1 MKEERTNRVGSIL
14 TTALVGGAL
23 GAGLGLLLAP
33 KAGSETR
40 KDLRRAADRVTHA
53 VDIGK
58 DLYGE
63 SKEFVGKAIEAGKK
77 AYVEE
82 KPLKSITHDK
92 RPIMVSILASG
103 IIGAGIGL
111 LLAPKAGSET
121 RADLKKLATNA
132 RVTVASAIDKSK
144 DLLVEGKSTITGAV
158 EAGKKVY
165 TEVKEK
171 ITHAA

>member
-132 RVTVASAIDKSK
+132 RLTVASAIDKSK

>member
-1 MKEERTNRVGSIL
+1 MREERTNRIGSIL
-14 TTALVGGAL
+14 TTTLVGGAL

-33 KAGSETR
+33 KAGIETR
-40 KDLRRAADRVTHA
+40 KDLRRAADRVSHA

-63 SKEFVGKAIEAGKK
+63 GKEFVGKAIEAGKK

-82 KPLKSITHDK
+82 KPLKSITNHK
-92 RPIMVSILASG
+92 RPVVVSILASG

-111 LLAPKAGSET
+111 LLAPKAGKET
-121 RADLKKLATNA
+121 RADLKKLATDT

-144 DLLVEGKSTITGAV
+144 DLLVEGKSALTGAV

>member
-1 MKEERTNRVGSIL
+1 MIMREERANRIGSIL

-33 KAGSETR
+33 KSGVETR
-40 KDLRRAADRVTHA
+40 KDLRRAADRVSHA

-77 AYVEE
+77 AY
-82 KPLKSITHDK
+82 
-92 RPIMVSILASG
+92 MVSILASG

-111 LLAPKAGSET
+111 LLAPKAGRET
-121 RADLKKLATNA
+121 RADLKKFATDA
-132 RVTVASAIDKSK
+132 RVTVASAIDKGK
-144 DLLVEGKSTITGAV
+144 DLLVEGKSSIAGAV
-158 EAGKKVY
+158 EAGRKVY

-171 ITHAA
+171 VTHAA